1 MTQNDQNDR
10 WINNPERR
18 VGQAQLLR
26 ARLAG
31 MDTLDPRYDEYSAQ
45 LAMKAA
51 GNENGAAHRPPPTHR

>member
-1 MTQNDQNDR
+1 MTQPELNDR

-31 MDTLDPRYDEYSAQ
+31 MDERDPRYDEYSEQ
-45 LAMKAA
+45 LAMTRTRPVR
-51 GNENGAAHRPPPTHR
+51 NGAQRPQQTQR

>member
-1 MTQNDQNDR
+1 MTQTEQNDR

-31 MDTLDPRYDEYSAQ
+31 MDALDPRYDEYRAQ
-45 LAMKAA
+45 LAMTAT
-51 GNENGAAHRPPPTHR
+51 GNENGSDQRPTPAHR